1 MATQHT
7 YGWADLDEQNR
18 KHYGRGKPAE
28 IFDAEIALE
37 DAEREEDKA
46 CDLYCDFHYGDP
58 VYEAR
63 MRHARAAADR
73 AAANLKMIRAKYGII
88 DAHLESQYDERTES
102 EDF

>member
-37 DAEREEDKA
+37 DAEQEYDKIA
-46 CDLYCDFHYGDP
+46 DAYFEWHYGDP
-58 VYEAR
+58 VWQAR
-63 MRHARAAADR
+63 VRHCRDAADR
-73 AAANLKMIRAKYGII
+73 AAKNLEIIRAKFYGRQTPVV
-88 DAHLESQYDERTES
+88 EPDEI
-102 EDF
+102 F